1 MDITQVQVYPKE
13 GEKVKGYVTIVLDES
28 FLVNDIKIIYG
39 KNGYFI
45 SMPAKKKKNGKFKD
59 IAHPITKE
67 FREQIEN
74 AIFAE
79 YEKQT
84 GKKLNQRKTEEE
96 IKEEI

>member
-1 MDITQVQVYPKE
+1 MHITQVQVYPRE
-13 GEKVKGYVTIVLDES
+13 GDKVKGYATIVLDEC
-28 FLVNDIKIIYG
+28 FMVNNLKIISG
-39 KNGYFI
+39 KNGCFI
-45 SMPAKKKKNGKFKD
+45 SMPAKKKKDGKFKD

-84 GKKLNQRKTEEE
+84 GNKLSPRKSEEE
-96 IKEEI
+96 I

>member
-1 MDITQVQVYPKE
+1 MNITQVQVYPKE
-13 GEKVKGYVTIVLDES
+13 GERVKGYVTIVLDES
-28 FLVNDIKIIYG
+28 FLVSDIKIIYG

-79 YEKQT
+79 YEKQI